1 MSQDIRSIKERRKRI
16 FGLLRKELDTLV
28 KDKVSMFILFIIP
41 IIIIAIIGVGEVSL
55 STFGNVR
62 IWIIDYDESEKSQEF
77 INTFKYN
84 STMGADVK
92 TQADFNMTAAEFE
105 EYAIEKLPTE
115 EVSAYMIIVKNF
127 SDNLLVNGTTE
138 LPIYIDFIDFLSA
151 FVAQASIIDG
161 TVNYQIANTVFESD
175 IFYFPV
181 MKPAESLNLLSSA
194 APFLTG
200 IIIFACMN
208 LITTQCIVGDKP
220 LKRLL
225 TTPTFRSE
233 VIIGKILAYLI
244 IAIFQIVLIL
254 VLLEFV
260 FGVQM
265 RCLFIEIFLM
275 LLLLALNSIV
285 IGVFF
290 SAISSSRLQ
299 SSQMFLFFFIMM
311 LMITQIVRIPG
322 IVVILPLEQAREAF
336 TNLAFRGQTL
346 WDVGPNIVNISL
358 VTLVFFVIT
367 IIYFQFIKKEFI

>member
-1 MSQDIRSIKERRKRI
+1 MSQEIRSLKERRKRI
-16 FGLLRKELDTLV
+16 FGLVRKELDTLV

-41 IIIIAIIGVGEVSL
+41 IIIITIIGFGEVSL
-55 STFGNVR
+55 STFGTVK
-62 IWIIDYDESEKSQEF
+62 IWIIDYDESDKSQEF

-84 STMGADVK
+84 TTTSVEVK
-92 TQADFNMTAAEFE
+92 TQSDFNMTATEFE
-105 EYAIEKLPTE
+105 TYAIEKLPTE
-115 EVSAYMIIVKNF
+115 ELSAYMVLVTNF
-127 SDNLLVNGTTE
+127 SENLQVNGTTE
-138 LPIYIDFIDFLSA
+138 LPIFIDFIDFLSA
-151 FVAQASIIDG
+151 YVAQASIIDG
-161 TVNYQIANTVFESD
+161 TVNYQLANTVFESD

-181 MKPAESLNLLSSA
+181 MKPADSLNILSSA

-208 LITTQCIVGDKP
+208 LISTQCIVGDKP

-233 VIIGKILAYLI
+233 VIIGKIISYLI

-254 VLLEFV
+254 VLLEYA
-260 FGVQM
+260 FGVQI
-265 RCLFIEIFLM
+265 RCLFIEMFLM

-290 SAISSSRLQ
+290 SAISASRLQ
-299 SSQMFLFFFIMM
+299 SSQLFLFFFIMM

-322 IVVILPLEQAREAF
+322 VVVILPLEQAREAF

-346 WDVGPNIVNISL
+346 WDVRSNLINISL
-358 VTLVFFVIT
+358 VTLVFFTIT